1 MEIKIIQIGN
11 SKGIR
16 LSKTMMEKYN
26 FEDSLELEMT
36 PEGLLLK
43 PLKSSRKDWD
53 KAFKQ
58 MHKPMT
64 TDCLFPMFRKT
75 MYLKNGSQSIR
86 YYLGQL

>member
-1 MEIKIIQIGN
+1 MYLLCNYYMEIKIIQIGN

-16 LSKTMMEKYN
+16 LSKTMMEKYK

-53 KAFKQ
+53 QAFKQ
-58 MHKPMT
+58 MHKTHDDRLLIP
-64 TDCLFPMFRKT
+64 DVLEDDVFEKW
-75 MYLKNGSQSIR
+75 
-86 YYLGQL
+86 